1 MYYFVKFTPD
11 GKIDSTSISSCKTE
25 TETEFEYYVSEEKY
39 WELTS
44 EMAKELE
51 EEERLAEE
59 AILAEQKRIENLE
72 KENASLLFQLLTGE
86 EYTDV

>member
-1 MYYFVKFTPD
+1 MYYFAKFTPD
-11 GKIDSTSISSCKTE
+11 RKIDSTAISSCKTE
-25 TETEFEYYVSEEKY
+25 TETEFEYYVSKEKY

-44 EMAKELE
+44 EMANMILDDEPVQPTYEGLE
-51 EEERLAEE
+51 ARVCE
-59 AILAEQKRIENLE
+59 LE